1 MVRSAMIGARVRR
14 KEDPRLITGASL
26 YVDDLQLNGML
37 HLTFVRS
44 PFAHATIN
52 SIDTSAAAES
62 PGVVAIYT
70 SEQLEEFCGPMPGGG
85 GGEGAPMEEENP
97 QAEGQSGET
106 AGEDVV
112 AEDAEIPTPTTWP
125 LARGKVRWVGEPV
138 VVIVAESVEQGRD
151 AADLVEIDYEELPAV
166 VDIEAA
172 QEQGSALV
180 WDGIRQNVGVRY
192 SRARGEADKAF
203 ADAAYTIKQ
212 RIRSQRVMPTPMEGR
227 VTAAAPDPLTNGLT
241 VWVSN
246 QAPHWA
252 RRTIATQLG
261 INESSVRV
269 IAPEVGGGFG
279 AKIPVYR
286 EDLATAAIANKLRR
300 PVKWTETRSENF
312 AAMSHGRCQ
321 LAEIELAAD
330 ADGKITGL
338 RLDVTGDA
346 GAYPAGLDMPPITTM
361 MSVGCYAIPNVDLKA
376 KAVYTNT
383 SAIGAYRGAGRP
395 EAAYYIERA
404 VDILAHKMGKDAA
417 ELRRI
422 NFIQPEQF
430 PYKTPAGF
438 TYDTGEYE
446 KALDKA
452 LEVSNYTQLRA
463 EQARAREEGRL
474 VGIGL
479 ASYVE
484 ICGFGPWES
493 SSIRIDP
500 SGAVSIFTGISPHG
514 QGQETT
520 FAQMVAD
527 ELGADFDRIVVHH
540 GDTSNTPQGNG
551 TMGSRGLA
559 VGGAAVMAS
568 AVKIRDKML
577 AIAGH
582 QLEVAKDDVEYDRE
596 TGTYRVKGSPDKSLT
611 LNQIAEVAYGG
622 GLPEDI
628 DAGLVTTDFFK
639 TTGETYPF
647 GTHVAMVEIDP
658 ETGKVEV
665 KNFWSVDDCGNVI
678 SPILVEGQVHGG
690 LAQGIGQALYEESVY
705 DENGQLITST
715 LMEYAV
721 PHADSFPMFEL
732 HRTVTPTPLNPMG
745 AKGIGE
751 AATIGSTPAT
761 VNAVLDA
768 LAPHGVTHLDMPL
781 SAPKVWAALQ
791 GGGE

>member
-14 KEDPRLITGASL
+14 KEDPRLITGSSM
-26 YVDDLQLNGML
+26 YVDDLQMAGML
-37 HLTFVRS
+37 HLVFVRS
-44 PFAHATIN
+44 PYAHARIR
-52 SIDTSAAAES
+52 SIDTSAAAS
-62 PGVVAIYT
+62 APGVVAIYT
-70 SEQLEEFCGPMPGGG
+70 SEQLAEFCGPMPGGA
-85 GGEGAPMEEENP
+85 GGEGAPMEEDTP
-97 QAEGQSGET
+97 PVEGQSGET
-106 AGEDVV
+106 AGEVNV
-112 AEDAEIPTPTTWP
+112 TEDSEIPTPTTWP
-125 LARGKVRWVGEPV
+125 LARGKARWVGEPV
-138 VVIVAESVEQGRD
+138 VAIVAQTVAQGND
-151 AADLVEIDYEELPAV
+151 AAELVEIDYEELPAV
-166 VDIEAA
+166 VDIEAG
-172 QEQGSALV
+172 QEPGSALV
-180 WDGIRQNVGVRY
+180 WDNIRNNVGVRY
-192 SRARGEADKAF
+192 ERARGDADKAF
-203 ADAAYTIKQ
+203 AEATHTIKQ

-227 VTAAAPDPLTNGLT
+227 VTAAAPDPLTNGLI
-241 VWVSN
+241 VWASN
-246 QAPHWA
+246 QAPHWV
-252 RRTIATQLG
+252 RRDIAAQLG
-261 INESSVRV
+261 LNESSVRV

-376 KAVYTNT
+376 RAVYTNT

-404 VDILAHKMGKDAA
+404 VDILAHKMGKDPA
-417 ELRRI
+417 EVRRL
-422 NFIQPEQF
+422 NFIQPDQF
-430 PYKTPAGF
+430 PYKSPAGF

-452 LEVSNYTQLRA
+452 LEVSNYQQLRA
-463 EQARAREEGRL
+463 EQEQARQQGRL

-493 SSIRIDP
+493 SSIRVDP
-500 SGAVSIFTGISPHG
+500 RGAGSIFTGISPHG

-520 FAQMVAD
+520 FAQMIAD
-527 ELGADFDRIVVHH
+527 ALGADYDRIVVHH
-540 GDTSNTPQGNG
+540 GDTGNTPQGNG

-582 QLEVAKDDVEYDRE
+582 SLEVSKDDIEYDRAS
-596 TGTYRVKGSPDKSLT
+596 GSYRVKGSPDRSLT
-611 LNQIAEVAYGG
+611 FNEIAATAYAGG
-622 GLPEDI
+622 PPAEI
-628 DAGLVTTDFFK
+628 NAGLVTTPLFS
-639 TTGETYPF
+639 TAGETAAICTPN
-647 GTHVAMVEIDP
+647 AQSQNDP
-658 ETGKVEV
+658 ATVEV
-665 KNFWSVDDCGNVI
+665 QVQHFWSVDDCGNVI

-690 LAQGIGQALYEESVY
+690 LAQGIGQALYEETVY
-705 DENGQLITST
+705 DDDGQLITST

-732 HRTVTPTPLNPMG
+732 HRTVTTTPLNPMG

-751 AATIGSTPAT
+751 AATIGSTPAM
-761 VNAVLDA
+761 VNAVHDA
-768 LAPHGVTHLDMPL
+768 LAPKGITHLDMPL
-781 SAPKVWAALQ
+781 SAPKIWAALQ
-791 GGGE
+791 GASS

>member
-1 MVRSAMIGARVRR
+1 
-14 KEDPRLITGASL
+14 
-26 YVDDLQLNGML
+26 
-37 HLTFVRS
+37 
-44 PFAHATIN
+44 
-52 SIDTSAAAES
+52 
-62 PGVVAIYT
+62 
-70 SEQLEEFCGPMPGGG
+70 
-85 GGEGAPMEEENP
+85 
-97 QAEGQSGET
+97 
-106 AGEDVV
+106 
-112 AEDAEIPTPTTWP
+112 
-125 LARGKVRWVGEPV
+125 
-138 VVIVAESVEQGRD
+138 
-151 AADLVEIDYEELPAV
+151 
-166 VDIEAA
+166 
-172 QEQGSALV
+172 
-180 WDGIRQNVGVRY
+180 
-192 SRARGEADKAF
+192 
-203 ADAAYTIKQ
+203 
-212 RIRSQRVMPTPMEGR
+212 
-227 VTAAAPDPLTNGLT
+227 
-241 VWVSN
+241 
-246 QAPHWA
+246 
-252 RRTIATQLG
+252 
-261 INESSVRV
+261 
-269 IAPEVGGGFG
+269 
-279 AKIPVYR
+279 
-286 EDLATAAIANKLRR
+286 
-300 PVKWTETRSENF
+300 

-463 EQARAREEGRL
+463 EQAKAREEGRL

-596 TGTYRVKGSPDKSLT
+596 TGTYRVKGSPDRSLT
-611 LNQIAEVAYGG
+611 LNEIAEIAYGG
-622 GLPEDI
+622 SLPEDI